1 MDIVGRSDSLKGFK
15 VLITDPFLT
24 FFQIQFPLNN
34 YLSLFKYL
42 DIHVIKLSVL

>member
-24 FFQIQFPLNN
+24 FPLNN